1 MAVFLFWVLR
11 ISLYDSSI
19 MFSSINISKVTLVA
33 VTLSLIIYTSLKGT
47 VYESLGISLLQTIVV
62 IGSLPLMYE
71 IVNSVIQRRFGVDFI
86 ALAAIVSSLYIGET
100 AAAGI
105 VLFMM
110 SGGEYLE
117 KYAEGKARTSLK
129 NLLEAA
135 PQFAHVMRG
144 NTLTKVPISEVVLG
158 DLVVVSEK
166 EIVPIDGILV
176 SGESECDESSIT
188 GEPLPRQV
196 TKGDKVWSGSVNQT
210 AAITVRATSDYAQ
223 STFATLVRLV
233 EQAEKDR
240 APLVTLADKFSVF
253 FTVVVFSIAYIAWL
267 KDPKLAVAVLV
278 VATPCPLLLAAPIA
292 FISGMSRAAK
302 EGIIVKHGRVFEIGA
317 RISAFIF
324 DKTGTLTKG
333 APVVDTVLPT
343 TSDIHPTELLR
354 IAATLE
360 QYSTHILAD
369 SIVNE
374 AKKQRLELAEAV
386 SVDEVFGKGVV
397 GTIGGRIYHV
407 GREEYMREKGIE
419 IRESIL
425 QSANEQRALG
435 EAVTFVADDVSVLGS
450 ISFTD
455 RLRENSKEVLADLR
469 TENAR
474 AEFIL
479 ATGDTLVRAGEIGR
493 ELGFTRIEA
502 NCLPEKKLT
511 IIKDLE
517 ARGMKTMMMGDG
529 VNDAPSLAEA
539 SLGVALGNRGQN
551 AATDAADVVITVDDI
566 SKITRLIS
574 ISRRTVSIAKQSML
588 VGMGLSFV
596 AMGFAYMG
604 HLPPVYGAMLQEGID
619 VLVILNALRAL
630 R

>member
-1 MAVFLFWVLR
+1 ML
-11 ISLYDSSI
+11 
-19 MFSSINISKVTLVA
+19 SSINLSKVTLIF
-33 VTLSLIIYTSLKGT
+33 VTIALIVYTSVTGT
-47 VYESLGISLLQTIVV
+47 HYAWFGATLLQVV
-62 IGSLPLMYE
+62 VVVGSLPLMYE
-71 IVNSVIQRRFGVDFI
+71 IVNSVLERRFGVDFI
-86 ALAAIVSSLYIGET
+86 ALAAIVSSLYIGEI

-135 PQFAHVMRG
+135 PQFAHVLRG
-144 NTLTKVPISEVVLG
+144 TVVTKVPISEVVLG

-166 EIVPIDGILV
+166 EILPIDGIVL

-196 TKGDKVWSGSVNQT
+196 VKGDKVWSGSVNQT

-233 EQAEKDR
+233 EQAEKDK

-253 FTVVVFSIAYIAWL
+253 FTVVVFAIAYIAWL

-292 FISGMSRAAK
+292 FISGMSKAAK
-302 EGIIVKHGRVFEIGA
+302 EGVIVKRGRVFEIGA
-317 RISAFIF
+317 QISAFIF

-333 APVVDTVLPT
+333 APTVDTILPA
-343 TSDIHPTELLR
+343 TSDIHPSELLR

-374 AKKQRLELAEAV
+374 AKKQGMELAEAM

-397 GTIGGRIYHV
+397 GSIDGRVYHV
-407 GREEYMREKGIE
+407 GREEYMREQKIQIG
-419 IRESIL
+419 ESLL

-435 EAVTFVADDVSVLGS
+435 EAVTFVADEKSVLGS

-455 RLRENSKEVLADLR
+455 RLRENSKEVLAELR
-469 TENAR
+469 AENTN

-479 ATGDTLVRAGEIGR
+479 ATGDTLVRAGEIGK

-517 ARGMKTMMMGDG
+517 GRGMRTMMMGDG

-574 ISRRTVSIAKQSML
+574 ISRRTVSIAKQSMI

>member
-1 MAVFLFWVLR
+1 MVVFLFWTLHV
-11 ISLYDSSI
+11 SLYDTSI
-19 MFSSINISKVTLVA
+19 MFNSINVSKVTLVS
-33 VTLSLIIYTSLKGT
+33 VTLSLIVYASMKGT
-47 VYESLGISLLQTIVV
+47 SYETLGIALLQIIVV

-71 IVNSVIQRRFGVDFI
+71 IVDSVIKRRFGVDFI

-144 NTLTKVPISEVVLG
+144 NTITKVSISEVVLG
-158 DLVVVSEK
+158 DLVIVSEK

-196 TKGDKVWSGSVNQT
+196 VKGDKVWSGSVNQS

-233 EQAEKDR
+233 EQAEKDK
-240 APLVTLADKFSVF
+240 APLVTLADKFSIF

-302 EGIIVKHGRVFEIGA
+302 EGIIVKRGRVFEVGA

-333 APVVDTVLPT
+333 APTVDTILPA

-374 AKKQRLELAEAV
+374 AKKQGLELTEAV
-386 SVDEVFGKGVV
+386 SVDEVFGKGVM
-397 GTIGGRIYHV
+397 GTVEGRVYHV

-435 EAVTFVADDVSVLGS
+435 EAVTFVAGDSSVIGS

-469 TENAR
+469 KENTQ

-493 ELGFTRIEA
+493 ELGFTRVEA

-517 ARGMKTMMMGDG
+517 ARGAQTMMMGDG

-566 SKITRLIS
+566 SKITRLIN
-574 ISRRTVSIAKQSML
+574 ISKRTVSIAKQSML